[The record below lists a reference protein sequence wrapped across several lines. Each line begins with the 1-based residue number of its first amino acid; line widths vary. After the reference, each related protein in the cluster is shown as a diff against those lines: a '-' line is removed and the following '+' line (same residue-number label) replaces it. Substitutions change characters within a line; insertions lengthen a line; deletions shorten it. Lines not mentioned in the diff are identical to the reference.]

1 MSETCIIVTDGL
13 KGFKEAS
20 ENVYPKAMHIT
31 CTVHMIRN
39 AAKYV
44 LHSMKPDFLRDLKKH
59 IWCKQLRRR
68 KTQSFEYLKNKWG
81 SSNKR
86 AVEVVQRT
94 MDNIEKLFTFL
105 KICGH

>member
-1 MSETCIIVTDGL
+1 MSETCIIVKDGL

-44 LHSMKPDFLRDLKKH
+44 LHSMKPDFLKDLKK
-59 IWCKQLRRR
+59 I
-68 KTQSFEYLKNKWG
+68 YM
-81 SSNKR
+81 
-86 AVEVVQRT
+86 VQT
-94 MDNIEKLFTFL
+94 IEKAQNTELWIF
-105 KICGH
+105 KK

>member
-44 LHSMKPDFLRDLKKH
+44 LHSMKPDFLRDLKK
-59 IWCKQLRRR
+59 
-68 KTQSFEYLKNKWG
+68 TYM
-81 SSNKR
+81 
-86 AVEVVQRT
+86 VQT
-94 MDNIEKLFTFL
+94 IEKAQNTELWIF
-105 KICGH
+105 KK